1 MESFPGPHARVEP
14 RKDHND
20 VDFLIRPV
28 RPVHRM
34 SALRSRRDL
43 TGRVALITGAAQ
55 GIGEGIARRFI
66 DAGAQV
72 VIADR
77 AVDKGEALAADL
89 GDSARF
95 VALDVTDID
104 AWHTAIAQTERLFGP
119 LNVLV
124 NNAGVAA
131 LTYLESYAPED
142 YDRVMKVD
150 HEGVVFGMRAAIP
163 SLRRG
168 GHGSIVN
175 ISSLQGIEADVG
187 LLAYVAAKFAVRGVT
202 KGAAVEL
209 GKDGIRVNSIHPG
222 FIRSDMTGGVPDGR
236 MGRIP
241 LRRPSGDRT
250 GLPADV
256 GGLALYLASDAS
268 SYVTGAEIVID
279 GGKSIRFPSVAEDH
293 TDFIAEMGARR

>member
-1 MESFPGPHARVEP
+1 
-14 RKDHND
+14 
-20 VDFLIRPV
+20 
-28 RPVHRM
+28 M
-34 SALRSRRDL
+34 SARPTRRDL

-66 DAGAQV
+66 EAGARV

-77 AVDKGEALAADL
+77 AVDKGTALAAEL
-89 GDSARF
+89 GESAHF
-95 VALDVTDID
+95 VELDVTDLD
-104 AWHTAIAQTERLFGP
+104 AWNGAIAETEATFGP
-119 LNVLV
+119 LNALV

-131 LTYLESYAPED
+131 LTYLESFRQQD

-150 HEGVVFGMRAAIP
+150 HEGVVLGMRAALP

-202 KGAAVEL
+202 KGAAVEF

-222 FIRSDMTGGVPDGR
+222 FIRSDMTGGVPDGL

-241 LRRPSGDRT
+241 LRRVEGDRT
-250 GLPADV
+250 GQPADV

-279 GGKSIRFPSVAEDH
+279 GGKSIRFPSVAGDYTELVNEKR
-293 TDFIAEMGARR
+293 AAR

>member
-1 MESFPGPHARVEP
+1 M
-14 RKDHND
+14 KDDND
-20 VDFLIRPV
+20 VDTSFRRYGPD
-28 RPVHRM
+28 RRM
-34 SALRSRRDL
+34 TAQRTKRDL
-43 TGRVALITGAAQ
+43 SGRVVLITGAAQ

-66 DAGAQV
+66 RAGARV
-72 VIADR
+72 AIADR
-77 AVDKGEALAADL
+77 AVDKGEALAAEL
-89 GDSARF
+89 GESARF
-95 VALDVTDID
+95 VALDVTDPDGWAAAIRDTED
-104 AWHTAIAQTERLFGP
+104 AFGP
-119 LNVLV
+119 LNALV

-131 LTYLESYAPED
+131 LTYLESFKQED

-150 HEGVVFGMRAAIP
+150 HEGVVLGMRAALP

-202 KGAAVEL
+202 KGAAVEF

-222 FIRSDMTGGVPDGR
+222 FIRSDMTGGVPEML

-241 LRRPSGDRT
+241 LRRPTGDRT
-250 GLPADV
+250 GLPVDV

-279 GGKSIRFPSVAEDH
+279 GGKSIRFPSVAQDYS
-293 TDFIAEMGARR
+293 DLVIEMKGQK